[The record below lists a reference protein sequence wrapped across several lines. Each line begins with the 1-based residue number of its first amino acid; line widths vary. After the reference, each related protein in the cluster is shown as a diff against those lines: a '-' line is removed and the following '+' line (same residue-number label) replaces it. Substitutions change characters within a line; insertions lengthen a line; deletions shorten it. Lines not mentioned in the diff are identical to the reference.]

1 MTKSAFITA
10 LCFRCVF
17 WSACAGGQWFVPSD
31 LSSEGS
37 FTTNCEGPCVDKSG
51 DLFVVNFQKDGTVG
65 RIQAGKP
72 VELWTTLPAGSIANS
87 IQFDSKGDMLLADF
101 SGHNVLKINP
111 ATKKVSVF
119 CHDTRFNQP
128 NDLCITGG
136 DVLYASDPSWKNG
149 TGQIWKIT
157 ADGVAS
163 LVAPDMGTTNGITLS
178 PDEKTL
184 YVNESVQRRIWAFPV
199 LPDGSLGPKRLFASF
214 EDFGLDGMKCDR
226 EGNLYATRWGKG
238 TVVVLSPAGQQIRE
252 IVLEGKKVSNL
263 AFGGRDGKTVYVT
276 LQDRKCVSSF
286 RNKIA
291 GKGW

>member
-1 MTKSAFITA
+1 MTKGIFMTT
-10 LCFRCVF
+10 LFFGCVF
-17 WSACAGGQWFVPSD
+17 WSACAGGQWFIPSD
-31 LSSEGS
+31 LSPEGS

-51 DLFVVNFQKDGTVG
+51 DLFVVNFREDGTVG

-72 VELWTTLPAGSIANS
+72 AELWATLPAGSIANS
-87 IQFDSKGDMLLADF
+87 IQIDSKGDLLLADF
-101 SGHNVLKINP
+101 AKHNVLKINP

-119 CHDTRFNQP
+119 CHNTRFNQP
-128 NDLCITGG
+128 NDLCMAKG
-136 DVLYASDPSWKNG
+136 DVLYASDPSWKTS
-149 TGQIWKIT
+149 TGQVWKIA

-184 YVNESVQRRIWAFPV
+184 YVNESVQRKIWAFPV
-199 LPDGSLGPKRLFASF
+199 LPDGNLGTKRLFASF

-226 EGNLYATRWGKG
+226 EGNLYVTRWGKG
-238 TVVVLSPAGQQIRE
+238 TIVVLSPEGQQIRE

-263 AFGGRDGKTVYVT
+263 AFGGPDGKTVYVT